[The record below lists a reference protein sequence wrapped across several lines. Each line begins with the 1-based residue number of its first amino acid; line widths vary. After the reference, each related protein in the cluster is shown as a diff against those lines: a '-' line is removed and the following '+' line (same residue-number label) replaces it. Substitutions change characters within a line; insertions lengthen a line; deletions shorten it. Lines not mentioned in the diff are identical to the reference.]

1 MKHPHTLF
9 DFLIKE
15 CPLKNDAALAKA
27 LGISPADVSKIR
39 KGITKISA
47 RVMILVHKKTGMSI
61 EDIEEM
67 VGFKIE

>member
-1 MKHPHTLF
+1 MKKPHQLF

-15 CPLKNDAALAKA
+15 YSLKNDRALCQAI
-27 LGISPADVSKIR
+27 GVTPIDVSKIR
-39 KGITKISA
+39 SGVNNISA
-47 RVMILVHKKTGMSI
+47 RVIILVHKKTGMSI